1 MKTQRVLNLS
11 KGCVLLARAQV
22 ADKLFQRLKGLLG
35 RRELPSGSGMIIK
48 PCQSVHTVGMSFPID
63 VAFVDRED
71 TVCCLIREMPP
82 FRFSTFDRKA
92 SYVIEAPAGTFRE
105 TGTEVGDRLKLEEI

>member
-63 VAFVDRED
+63 VAFVDRGGYRLLPYPGD
-71 TVCCLIREMPP
+71 AP
-82 FRFSTFDRKA
+82 FRFSPFVRKA